1 MSQSTLAVTAAEEQA
16 TVSVTAPASKSVS
29 HRYLIGAALAQ
40 GVSTVRHTL
49 ESRDLE
55 RTRAILCGAGACM
68 ETLPESTQTSGAWRV
83 TGMGGKPRGGP

>member
-1 MSQSTLAVTAAEEQA
+1 MSQSTIMITEAEKQA
-16 TVSVTAPASKSVS
+16 TASVTAPASKSVS

-55 RTRAILCGAGACM
+55 RTRAILCGGFGGAH
-68 ETLPESTQTSGAWRV
+68 G
-83 TGMGGKPRGGP
+83 

>member
-1 MSQSTLAVTAAEEQA
+1 MSQSTIAVTAAEEQA

-55 RTRAILCGAGACM
+55 RTRA
-68 ETLPESTQTSGAWRV
+68 TL
-83 TGMGGKPRGGP
+83 